1 MKKREHLHLPP
12 SDVKKEENTHKNKC
26 VLLNSN
32 HTDIND
38 VKKRVIPKMPQSDRN
53 EK

>member
-1 MKKREHLHLPP
+1 MIKREHLHLPS
-12 SDVKKEENTHKNKC
+12 SDGKKEENTHKTEC